1 MNTPGSKVIPK
12 SVNGSPGAWFEQTR
26 NFQRFVTQMKCTE
39 LSLIIMR
46 FAHEIVYLISGHKFG
61 REFVFVGG
69 VRQAD
74 ERIIAVLHDGSQA
87 AERSNGH
94 GRWVG
99 AADNAQHA
107 AADVSQVSQAIVGSA
122 RFTRGQLQSYTNTV
136 YKYCVRV

>member
-1 MNTPGSKVIPK
+1 MVRTNAEFSTICYTNEVY
-12 SVNGSPGAWFEQTR
+12 SVVSDYYAI
-26 NFQRFVTQMKCTE
+26 
-39 LSLIIMR
+39 L
-46 FAHEIVYLISGHKFG
+46 VYLISGHKLG

-87 AERSNGH
+87 AVRSNGH